1 MLAQAARAVG
11 GKNQHLE
18 VSMAENQAKSSRLRK
33 GARIGGG
40 RTRMDARDMDAR
52 FDYDERATVA
62 WRSLDPFVQFYSD
75 SSNGDVPDWQ
85 PRD

>member
-1 MLAQAARAVG
+1 
-11 GKNQHLE
+11 
-18 VSMAENQAKSSRLRK
+18 MAENQAKSNRLRK

-40 RTRMDARDMDAR
+40 RTRMESREMEAR

-62 WRSLDPFVQFYSD
+62 WRSLDPFVQFSAD
-75 SSNGDVPDWQ
+75 SSGEVPDWQ